1 MAMKRVTLSYKW
13 GKRVLFAHLLLL
25 GLVLINALV
34 NYFQSSTLDQYVTQR
49 SLNATSDE
57 IYYLSDTIF
66 LLASVQA
73 IYLVVVHLLS
83 WLYARSLL
91 RSTEGLSISGG
102 QQLITLAQPVYGLRI
117 WWRHAAARY
126 AYETDS
132 RPAPAGFLNG
142 LWWIIMSGVIGYYL
156 AFVFLLRIDGTAMD
170 EGHLAQL
177 SYTHLALAVASF
189 WLLWGA
195 ISGWRSITRL
205 QQLMGK
211 LYADN

>member
-1 MAMKRVTLSYKW
+1 MASNRVTLSYKW
-13 GKRVLFAHLLLL
+13 GKRLLFAHLLMF

-49 SLNATSDE
+49 SLNSTSIE
-57 IYYLSDTIF
+57 IYYLSDTIL

-73 IYLVVVHLLS
+73 IYLVLVHLLS

-91 RSTEGLSISGG
+91 RAADSLSVSGG
-102 QQLITLAQPVYGLRI
+102 QYFLTLAQPVYGFRI

-126 AYETDS
+126 AYQTDS
-132 RPAPAGFLNG
+132 RPAPAGFLNS

-156 AFVFLLRIDGTAMD
+156 AFFFLLRIDGAAMD
-170 EGHLAQL
+170 ERHLAQL
-177 SYTHLALAVASF
+177 SYTHLALAVTNF